1 MALSLYDIIKGPVI
15 SDKAYKL
22 NKAQNKLML
31 NVHLDANKPMVK
43 EALEKL
49 FSVKVESV
57 NIIIRDGKKRR
68 VKGRTVQGGKQKR
81 AIITL
86 VEGYKLDLFDQAGAH
101 AVAAEPTVKDDAA
114 DHSKRVR

>member
-1 MALSLYDIIKGPVI
+1 MDLSLYDIIVGPVV

-22 NKAQNKLML
+22 NKSQKQLIL
-31 NVHLDANKPMVK
+31 KVHTEANKAMVK

-49 FSVKVESV
+49 FNVKVAKV
-57 NIIIRDGKKRR
+57 NTMLRKGKVRR
-68 VKGRTVQGGKQKR
+68 VRGRVVIGSIKKI

-101 AVAAEPTVKDDAA
+101 TVAADAA
-114 DHSKRVR
+114 TAKSAQR

>member
-1 MALSLYDIIKGPVI
+1 MDLSLYDIIIGPVI

-22 NKAQNKLML
+22 NKSQNKLML
-31 NVHLDANKPMVK
+31 KVHIAANKPMVK

-49 FSVKVESV
+49 FSVKVKSV
-57 NIIIRDGKKRR
+57 NILVRESKTRR
-68 VKGRTVQGGKQKR
+68 VKGRTVQGGLQKR

-101 AVAAEPTVKDDAA
+101 AVAAAPTIRNDAA
-114 DHSKRVR
+114 DHSKGIR